1 MKRIAAVLVVLA
13 LAGCTDAATP
23 APTPTATATAAP
35 IDEAVVP
42 VVPQTLDA
50 TTAEAETVRLADEVQ
65 ALIGNS
71 NIVHVDDHA
80 QVVDATDDAAA
91 YYGVIRTVTLE
102 ETTDPIFLASTMV
115 AVLEAS
121 GWEEAQ
127 HTDEGGIVLTALGS
141 SGWFLLVGGDASVEG
156 QSVITIQLA
165 SPDLP

>member
-1 MKRIAAVLVVLA
+1 VKPLAALLLVLA
-13 LAGCTDAATP
+13 LAGCTSAVTP
-23 APTPTATATAAP
+23 APTPTATAAP
-35 IDEAVVP
+35 VDVDVVP
-42 VVPQTLDA
+42 VVPETLDES
-50 TTAEAETVRLADEVQ
+50 TAEAETVRIADQVQ

-80 QVVDATDDAAA
+80 QVVEATDDAAA
-91 YYGVIRTVTLE
+91 YYGVIRTVTIEQL
-102 ETTDPIFLASTMV
+102 TDPIILASTMV

-121 GWEEAQ
+121 GWVEAQ

-141 SGWFLLVGGDASVEG
+141 EGWFLLVGGDSSVAG